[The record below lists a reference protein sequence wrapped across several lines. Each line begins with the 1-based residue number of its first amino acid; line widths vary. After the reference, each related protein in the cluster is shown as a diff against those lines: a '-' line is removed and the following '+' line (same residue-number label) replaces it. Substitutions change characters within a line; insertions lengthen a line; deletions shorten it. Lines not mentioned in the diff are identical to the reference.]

1 MKRRIVLLLL
11 VALTAWPVTAGA
23 QQPKVRTLTEQ
34 ELLDMMMG
42 SSIQASRGNNT
53 ATMVTQLKKALAQG
67 KKFTLIAMEDVPDDW
82 NTVTPAGIGG
92 GGAWEY
98 VRERVKAQ
106 NLATIPNSSTR
117 AIEALSKHTGKT
129 FNAVVRIEAAGATL
143 SALMAAADLGVPM
156 VDACLSGRARPEV
169 QQQVPWL
176 IGIQSTPA
184 ALVTRFGD
192 TVILDKAVDDYRSED
207 LARAIAVA
215 SGGSASMAMNVM
227 TGRDLKRGGAIRG
240 AVSQAILLGR
250 TAREAVA
257 KGVDPVAALVK
268 VSNGYK
274 LFQGIVSKVDGKGD
288 RGFTWWDVEL
298 TGTNAYAGHTYRIWI
313 KNENNLTWLD
323 GVPDAMAPDFIANL
337 DPKTGDAHFGG
348 ELGSYKQGAEVV
360 LIGWPSSPLW
370 RTPKGI
376 EVFGPRHFG
385 FDLDYVPIEQL
396 QKQRKVLRPQ

>member
-1 MKRRIVLLLL
+1 MIRRLVLVVVGTLLIWP
-11 VALTAWPVTAGA
+11 ALASA
-23 QQPKVRTLTEQ
+23 QPKTRTLTEQ

-53 ATMVTQLKKALAQG
+53 AGMVQRMKEALAQG
-67 KKFTLIAMEDVPDDW
+67 KKFTLIAIEDVPDDW
-82 NTVTPAGIGG
+82 TTVTPAGIGG

-98 VRERVKAQ
+98 VRERVKKQ
-106 NLATIPNSSTR
+106 NLPTIPNASAR
-117 AIEALSKHTGKT
+117 AIEALSKHVGKK

-143 SALMAAADLGVPM
+143 SALMAASEMGVPL

-176 IGIQSTPA
+176 IGLPSTPA

-192 TVILDKAVDDYRSED
+192 TIILDKAVDDYRSED

-215 SGGSASMAMNVM
+215 SGGGASMAMNVM
-227 TGRDLKRGGAIRG
+227 SGRDLKRGGAIPG
-240 AVSQAILLGR
+240 SISEAILLGR

-257 KGVDPVAALVK
+257 QGADPIAALVK
-268 VSNGYK
+268 VTKGFK
-274 LFQGIVSKVDGKGD
+274 LFQGTVTKVDGKGD

-298 TGTNAYAGHTYRIWI
+298 TGTGPYTGHTYRVWI
-313 KNENNLTWLD
+313 KNENNVTWLD

-337 DPKTGDAHFGG
+337 DPKTGDAHVGG
-348 ELGSYKQGAEVV
+348 DLGSYKQGAEVA
-360 LIGWPSSPLW
+360 LIGWPNSPLW
-370 RTPKGI
+370 RTAKGI

-385 FDLDYVPIEQL
+385 FDFDYVPIEEL
-396 QKQRKVLRPQ
+396 QSKRKKLGTQ

>member
-11 VALTAWPVTAGA
+11 VALTAWPVIAGA

-53 ATMVTQLKKALAQG
+53 ASMVTRLKEALAQG
-67 KKFTLIAMEDVPDDW
+67 KTFTLIAMEDVPDDW

-106 NLATIPNSSTR
+106 NLATIPNSSTK
-117 AIEALSKHTGKT
+117 AIEALSAHTGKR

-143 SALMAAADLGVPM
+143 SALMAAADLGVPL

-176 IGIQSTPA
+176 IGIPSTPA

-192 TVILDKAVDDYRSED
+192 TVILDKTVDDYRSED

-227 TGRDLKRGGAIRG
+227 SGRDLKRGGAIPG
-240 AVSQAILLGR
+240 AVTQAILLGR

-385 FDLDYVPIEQL
+385 FDFDYVPIEQL